1 MGKNTG
7 TRSRKIG
14 WLSYKQDSQDI
25 DESLVTDVQFDIR
38 GTLLP
43 IDHGQALFTELARLL
58 PWFSD
63 EQLGGIHPV
72 SGADT
77 GHGELILNRRTKLI
91 IRVASA
97 HVPELLA
104 LSGKTIHVAGHKL
117 EIGAGKV
124 RPLSRHTPLFAHC
137 VVTGSEDELDFAND
151 IIHLLDEMKI
161 DSRFICGKRQSIQT
175 QDGKVSG
182 FSLMLHGLPIEHSFL
197 VQQQGLGKYRKIGCG
212 IFIPHK
218 SITALT

>member
-1 MGKNTG
+1 M
-7 TRSRKIG
+7 
-14 WLSYKQDSQDI
+14 
-25 DESLVTDVQFDIR
+25 
-38 GTLLP
+38 
-43 IDHGQALFTELARLL
+43 L
-58 PWFSD
+58 PWLAD
-63 EQLGGIHPV
+63 EELGGIHPV
-72 SGADT
+72 NGADT
-77 GHGELILNRRTKLI
+77 GHGELILNRRTKLLV
-91 IRVASA
+91 RVASA
-97 HVPELLA
+97 RAPELMT
-104 LSGKTIHVAGHKL
+104 LSGKTIHVSGHKL
-117 EIGAGKV
+117 EIGAGKA

-151 IIHLLDEMKI
+151 IIRLLDDLKI

-182 FSLMLHGLPIEHSFL
+182 FSLMLHGLPMEHSFL